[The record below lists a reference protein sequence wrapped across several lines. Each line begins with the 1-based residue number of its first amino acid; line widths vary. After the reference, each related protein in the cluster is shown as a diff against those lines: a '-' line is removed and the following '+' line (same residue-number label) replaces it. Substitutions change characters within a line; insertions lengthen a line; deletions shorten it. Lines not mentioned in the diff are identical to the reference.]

1 MTNSDIWSHFTRLG
15 KVSGYKQ
22 NRASC
27 KYCNYELNEA
37 LGRCKQHLK
46 KCNSVPVSIM
56 QSIFGRTH
64 PITSSSSP
72 PLSSLSSSLSSSSS
86 SSTITTI
93 STNLQNHSIS
103 NFVDRISRTEQD
115 ELELLFAKSIF
126 QCGLFLSL
134 SELEPI
140 KNLWQKARPA
150 FKLPGRKKISTTLLD
165 IVYEETKQEVDELI
179 EKAEY
184 YSLVS
189 DGW

>member
-1 MTNSDIWSHFTRLG
+1 MSSLNIWSHFNKLG
-15 KVSGYKQ
+15 KIDGYKQ

-37 LGRCKQHLK
+37 LGRCKLHLK
-46 KCNSVPVSIM
+46 KCSSVPDSVL
-56 QSIFGRTH
+56 QSLFGPNH
-64 PITSSSSP
+64 QIASSSST
-72 PLSSLSSSLSSSSS
+72 LSSSLLSSPPPPS
-86 SSTITTI
+86 SSTAI
-93 STNLQNHSIS
+93 STLQNRSINS
-103 NFVDRISRTEQD
+103 FVDRISRTEQD

-140 KNLWQKARPA
+140 KTLWQKARPA

-165 IVYEETKQEVDELI
+165 IVYEETKQEVEELI